1 QESCEPAR
9 PIARERK
16 LPRFHRLNSVALD
29 RPVLN
34 RVVPVGAADVCTRPG
49 VSCHM
54 KRWGAAP
61 TGRVSTYPL
70 DDPLADLSSNRR
82 PARQYLPCTGDGSCG
97 RLHLRHVWNRRRAFY
112 DAAADFYRYFPRSC
126 GGDVLKPHRGIFF
139 HRRDKLLA
147 QARARRRAGDDAA
160 ERRYRRHGDRRLA
173 IYRVARTRSARPR
186 DWARL
191 RHTAHRGR
199 RYDDLRKRAGGVA
212 HAARCPR
219 DIAAPRQPYLDPRPA
234 IQAAV

>member
-1 QESCEPAR
+1 DGFSV
-9 PIARERK
+9 
-16 LPRFHRLNSVALD
+16 RFLCRIF
-29 RPVLN
+29 
-34 RVVPVGAADVCTRPG
+34 G
-49 VSCHM
+49 
-54 KRWGAAP
+54 
-61 TGRVSTYPL
+61 
-70 DDPLADLSSNRR
+70 
-82 PARQYLPCTGDGSCG
+82 
-97 RLHLRHVWNRRRAFY
+97 NRRRVSY
-112 DAAADFYRYFPRSC
+112 DAAADFYRYFTRSC
-126 GGDVLKPHRGIFF
+126 GGDGLKPHRGIFF

-160 ERRYRRHGDRRLA
+160 ERRSRRHGDRRLA

-199 RYDDLRKRAGGVA
+199 RYDDLRNRAGGVA
-212 HAARCPR
+212 HAARWPR